1 MNLTAETEFTFAKQG
16 EPGTNGTE
24 YLVKLIPNTK
34 MSDPPAFP
42 MITKAGT
49 DYILNYGLNSTA
61 NETTIGLSSGYQLFK
76 AQLWHSGELVWE
88 GFNASTAAIDGI
100 TKPTLVHW
108 EILANKYNSSVS
120 DESAFRVT
128 NASNGNIQY
137 LGDHLANALGTP
149 LANTIKCSIT
159 YEGKTYYGTI
169 PVTTAWTYN
178 NNFRVSLKDYTG
190 FRYVIYAPDGTSPQ
204 YDNSHPF
211 EFIC

>member
-1 MNLTAETEFTFAKQG
+1 
-16 EPGTNGTE
+16 
-24 YLVKLIPNTK
+24 
-34 MSDPPAFP
+34 MSDPPTFP
-42 MITKAGT
+42 MVTKAGT
-49 DYILNYGLNSTA
+49 GYILNYGLNSTA
-61 NETTIGLSSGYQLFK
+61 KETTIGLSTGYQLFK

-88 GFNASTAAIDGI
+88 GFNASTAAIDGV

-137 LGDHLANALGTP
+137 LGDHLANALSTP

>member
-1 MNLTAETEFTFAKQG
+1 
-16 EPGTNGTE
+16 
-24 YLVKLIPNTK
+24 
-34 MSDPPAFP
+34 MSDPPTFP
-42 MITKAGT
+42 MVTKAGT

-61 NETTIGLSSGYQLFK
+61 KETTIGLSTGYQLFK

-100 TKPTLVHW
+100 TKPSLVHW

-120 DESAFRVT
+120 DNSAFRVT

-137 LGDHLANALGTP
+137 LGDNLANALSTP

-178 NNFRVSLKDYTG
+178 SNFRVSLKDYTG